1 MGPAS
6 EDDKEG
12 RVLNRMVRWSENCL
26 EYEGDPRQVERLV
39 RELGLEGAK
48 PVATPGVKA
57 SHEQI
62 ETDAPIDP
70 DQVSH
75 FRGLAARCNYL
86 SQDRPDCQFSAKEIC
101 RFMSDPTKL
110 GVEALKR
117 LGRYLVKRR
126 RLVFLYPWQEEAWK
140 CMRIRITLVASA
152 RENRRREA
160 A

>member
-1 MGPAS
+1 M
-6 EDDKEG
+6 
-12 RVLNRMVRWSENCL
+12 LNRIVRWSEDGL
-26 EYEGDPRQVERLV
+26 EYEGDPRQVERLI

-62 ETDAPIDP
+62 ETDVPIDP
-70 DQVSH
+70 DKVSH

-117 LGRYLVKRR
+117 LSGVPLSLAGR
-126 RLVFLYPWQEEAWK
+126 
-140 CMRIRITLVASA
+140 A
-152 RENRRREA
+152 RVPGGVCG
-160 A
+160 